1 MADQQINVTRIAQ
14 LARIAVTPEEADAY
28 QSQLE
33 KILGYIDQLKEVD
46 VEGIRPEES
55 LPLGPLREDVAR
67 PGIGQEAVIA
77 NAPDSANGQIRVP
90 KVVDPT

>member
-1 MADQQINVTRIAQ
+1 MAEDQINVTRIAE
-14 LARIAVTPEEADAY
+14 LARIAVTPEETALY

-33 KILGYIDQLKEVD
+33 HILGYIDKLKEVD

-55 LPLGPLREDVAR
+55 LPLGPLRADEAR
-67 PGIGQEAVIA
+67 PGIGQEAVMA